1 MLQAVLGD
9 PCWFISITFSHP
21 ENVLGDLLMSKQLVF
36 IKVKT
41 CFQLSC
47 QLPYSYQLQNSPHL
61 LSAAESQ
68 PCLVMPL
75 NFAQIPSHFKG
86 FLNMGWGLLGLCYI
100 NEEDYVSVYDFWWF
114 DNSDANLCCLLGIFN
129 LCNIKI
135 SHLLW
140 MYCATL
146 SFA

>member
-9 PCWFISITFSHP
+9 PCWFISITLSHP
-21 ENVLGDLLMSKQLVF
+21 ENVLGNLLMSKQLVF

-47 QLPYSYQLQNSPHL
+47 HL

-75 NFAQIPSHFKG
+75 NFAQSPSHFKG

-100 NEEDYVSVYDFWWF
+100 NEEDYVYVDNFWWF
-114 DNSDANLCCLLGIFN
+114 YNSDANLCCLLVIFN
-129 LCNIKI
+129 LCHIKK